1 MRHLIIRNFGPISEI
16 DINLKRVNVIIGPQS
31 SGVRLTSWTLQITD
45 IKKVKVDGCAI
56 KTGQK
61 CDDLLISQDEH
72 EEHFV
77 ELKGVDIMHTIDQ
90 LEQTILKI
98 GEFDD
103 NRPSVV
109 CQQSCWRCVSL
120 LNRLRNTSA
129 SWTNRTERKIWTL
142 L

>member
-1 MRHLIIRNFGPISEI
+1 MKNVDKACICSTKDSQIKFEENKRKIIFLNPSNHRY
-16 DINLKRVNVIIGPQS
+16 
-31 SGVRLTSWTLQITD
+31 
-45 IKKVKVDGCAI
+45 KKVKVDGCAI

-77 ELKGVDIMHTIDQ
+77 VLKGVDIMHTIDQ

-103 NRPSVV
+103 NRPSAV
-109 CQQSCWRCVSL
+109 CQQSCRRCVSL

-129 SWTNRTERKIWTL
+129 S
-142 L
+142 

>member
-1 MRHLIIRNFGPISEI
+1 MKNVDKACICSTKDSQIKFEENKRKIIFLNPSNHRY
-16 DINLKRVNVIIGPQS
+16 
-31 SGVRLTSWTLQITD
+31 
-45 IKKVKVDGCAI
+45 KKVKVDGCAI

-77 ELKGVDIMHTIDQ
+77 ELKGVDIMHAIDQ

-103 NRPSVV
+103 KQTFIYNMYECS
-109 CQQSCWRCVSL
+109 
-120 LNRLRNTSA
+120 TSIHH
-129 SWTNRTERKIWTL
+129 NHTEETKIF
-142 L
+142 

>member
-1 MRHLIIRNFGPISEI
+1 MKNVDKACICSTKDSQIKFEENKRKIIFLNPSNHRY
-16 DINLKRVNVIIGPQS
+16 
-31 SGVRLTSWTLQITD
+31 
-45 IKKVKVDGCAI
+45 KKVKVDGCAI

-77 ELKGVDIMHTIDQ
+77 ELKGVDIMHAIDQ

-103 NRPSVV
+103 NRHSYIICTNGAPAYTTTIQKKQNYFRQKYKSE
-109 CQQSCWRCVSL
+109 L
-120 LNRLRNTSA
+120 LIKEKQ
-129 SWTNRTERKIWTL
+129 WTVKL
-142 L
+142 Y

>member
-1 MRHLIIRNFGPISEI
+1 MKNVDKACICSTKDSQIKFEENKRKIIFLNPSNHRY
-16 DINLKRVNVIIGPQS
+16 
-31 SGVRLTSWTLQITD
+31 
-45 IKKVKVDGCAI
+45 KKVKVDGCAI

-77 ELKGVDIMHTIDQ
+77 ELKGVDIMHAIDQ

-103 NRPSVV
+103 NRHSYIICTNVAPAYTTTI
-109 CQQSCWRCVSL
+109 QKKQNILDKNISL
-120 LNRLRNTSA
+120 NFS
-129 SWTNRTERKIWTL
+129 
-142 L
+142 

>member
-1 MRHLIIRNFGPISEI
+1 MKNVDKACICSTKDSQIKFEENKRKIIFLNPSNHRY
-16 DINLKRVNVIIGPQS
+16 
-31 SGVRLTSWTLQITD
+31 
-45 IKKVKVDGCAI
+45 KKVKVDGCAI

-77 ELKGVDIMHTIDQ
+77 ELKGVDIMHAIDQ

-103 NRPSVV
+103 NRHSYIICTNVAPAYTTTIQKKQHYFRQKYKSE
-109 CQQSCWRCVSL
+109 L
-120 LNRLRNTSA
+120 LIKEKQ
-129 SWTNRTERKIWTL
+129 WTVKL
-142 L
+142 Y

>member
-1 MRHLIIRNFGPISEI
+1 MKNVDKACICSTKDSQIKFEENKRKIIFLNPSNHRY
-16 DINLKRVNVIIGPQS
+16 
-31 SGVRLTSWTLQITD
+31 
-45 IKKVKVDGCAI
+45 KKVKVDGCAI

-77 ELKGVDIMHTIDQ
+77 ELKGVDIMHAIDQ

-103 NRPSVV
+103 NRHSYIICTNVAPAYTTTIPKKQKYFRQKYKSE
-109 CQQSCWRCVSL
+109 L
-120 LNRLRNTSA
+120 LIKEKQ
-129 SWTNRTERKIWTL
+129 WTVKL
-142 L
+142 Y

>member
-1 MRHLIIRNFGPISEI
+1 M
-16 DINLKRVNVIIGPQS
+16 
-31 SGVRLTSWTLQITD
+31 
-45 IKKVKVDGCAI
+45 KVDGCAS

-90 LEQTILKI
+90 LDQTILKI

-109 CQQSCWRCVSL
+109 CQQSC
-120 LNRLRNTSA
+120 
-129 SWTNRTERKIWTL
+129 
-142 L
+142 